1 MDYTLDWQGQS
12 GPEKTV
18 PPPLTFA
25 KCTCS
30 LNMFELD
37 EAIFPQNCWPTA
49 MHVKTI
55 KMYEHVHSEMQ
66 VKRPIMSNTRYPRY
80 S

>member
-1 MDYTLDWQGQS
+1 MIYGLYVRLA
-12 GPEKTV
+12 GPIRTWKNCTT
-18 PPPLTFA
+18 TFDI
-25 KCTCS
+25 CQVH
-30 LNMFELD
+30 LQFELD

-49 MHVKTI
+49 MHVKTM
-55 KMYEHVHSEMQ
+55 KTYEHVHSEMQ